1 MKMTRDTDE
10 KMAKHASII
19 ATEMRCKKPGI
30 EPERVFRHAGAN
42 EEKHVKANLDLWYEA
57 DCVIEPYVSIEEDK
71 LEADNQRSRFASA
84 LVSDGLNRLEK
95 LLEAPEF
102 HETAHAL
109 DFIYPALR
117 TQISYVTN
125 DPLLSSQ
132 SGHYD
137 AINLGDAWDI
147 TAGNENIVVQVVDTG
162 LDFGH
167 PEFVENIWNN
177 DDEICDNGVDDD
189 NNGYT
194 DDCYG
199 YNHADDDTDLLGDGS
214 HGTHCSGT
222 IAADND
228 NEEFGAGVAGGKGG
242 EAGASLMTSVVFG
255 TSYTTGFAE
264 ALVYGAD
271 NGAHISSNS
280 WGYTTPDVYDQD
292 VLDAIDYAVN
302 EGVIV
307 VFAAG
312 NDDSSDCYYP
322 GCYENVIGV
331 AAVDNDRV
339 RASFSNYGDWVDISA
354 PGVNIYS
361 TVSVADGSFDYY
373 SGTSMAC
380 PHVAGLLALGLG
392 INSGMS
398 TEDTMQCLTSTATSL
413 DDDNPNYIDEL
424 GVGMIDAFAFVSCMG
439 VNATSAPTGTPT
451 TALPTTSAMPT
462 PDCVC
467 EYEAQL
473 TIFTDAYPGETTW
486 EIESNDDRCGAYFE
500 EGGPYDSSDTTY
512 TRTIS
517 SLCSDTSYKFTIFD
531 SWGDGIC
538 CSHGDGFY
546 ELVQGTVVASGD
558 EFDASESTSF
568 TAIATSSSPTDVP
581 TKAPTGCTADYDVW
595 IGDGFCDPAPYNSWE
610 CSWDGGDCCEETC
623 VTNQTNTKSTCG
635 MNGYTCLDPMTA
647 TPTSLPTKN
656 PSSAPTSAPT
666 TSNPSYVPTSSNPSH
681 SPTPAPSTTPT
692 PAPSKFPS
700 AVSCEPDSTTWYYK
714 KDWKDCDW
722 VSKSSSSRCT
732 KEGNDGTL
740 ASESC
745 METCTGC
752 GAPIPFPTG
761 CADSTSWYKSNRPEK
776 DCEWVS
782 EYTNRCSKTGED
794 GTNGYT
800 GCPLTCGTC

>member
-1 MKMTRDTDE
+1 MRMTRDTDE

-19 ATEMRCKKPGI
+19 ATEMHCKKPGV
-30 EPERVFRHAGAN
+30 EPERVFRHAGVN

-57 DCVIEPYVSIEEDK
+57 DCVIEPYVSTEEDK
-71 LEADNQRSRFASA
+71 LEADNQRARFASA

-109 DFIYPALR
+109 DLIYPALR

-125 DPLLSSQ
+125 DPYLSYQ

-147 TAGNENIVVQVVDTG
+147 AAGNEDIVVQVVDTG
-162 LDFGH
+162 LDLSH

-177 DDEICDNGVDDD
+177 DGEICDNGVDDD
-189 NNGYT
+189 NNGYI
-194 DDCYG
+194 DDCFG

-222 IAADND
+222 VAADND
-228 NEEFGAGVAGGKGG
+228 NEQYGAGVAGGKGG
-242 EAGASLMTSVVFG
+242 AAGASLMTSVVFG
-255 TSYTTGFAE
+255 NQYTTGFAE

-280 WGYTTPDVYDQD
+280 WGYTTPDVYDPD
-292 VLDAIDYAVN
+292 VLDAIDYAVG

-312 NDDSSDCYYP
+312 NDNSNDCYYP
-322 GCYENVIGV
+322 GCYNSVIAV
-331 AAVDNDRV
+331 AAVDNDRE

-361 TVSVADGSFDYY
+361 TVTVAEGSFDAY

-380 PHVAGLLALGLG
+380 PHVAGLLALGMGL
-392 INSGMS
+392 NPDMS
-398 TEDTMQCLTSTATSL
+398 AEDTMDCLKTTATSL
-413 DDDNPNYIDEL
+413 DDDNPDYIGEL
-424 GVGMIDAFAFVSCMG
+424 GVGMIDALAFVSCMDA
-439 VNATSAPTGTPT
+439 NATDAPTGTPT

-462 PDCVC
+462 LNCKC

-473 TIFTDAYPGETTW
+473 TILTDYWSYETTW
-486 EIESNDDRCGAYFE
+486 EIEEDDDRCGAYFE
-500 EGGPYDSSDTTY
+500 EGGPYESPDTTY
-512 TRTIS
+512 SHTIS
-517 SLCSDTSYKFTIFD
+517 NLCLDVSYTFTIFD

-538 CSHGDGFY
+538 CSNGNGFY
-546 ELVQGTVVASGD
+546 ELVQGTTVVASGGSF
-558 EFDASESTSF
+558 ESYESTSF
-568 TAIATSSSPTDVP
+568 TVVATPTGAPTRAPTD
-581 TKAPTGCTADYDVW
+581 CSADYDVW
-595 IGDGFCDPAPYNSWE
+595 IGDGYCDPAPYNSWE
-610 CSWDGGDCCEETC
+610 CNWDGGDCCEETC
-623 VTNQTNTKSTCG
+623 VTNQTNTKSPCG

-666 TSNPSYVPTSSNPSH
+666 TSNPSFAPTSSNPSL
-681 SPTPAPSTTPT
+681 SPTAEPSTTPT
-692 PAPSKFPS
+692 LAPSKLPS
-700 AVSCEPDSTTWYYK
+700 VSSVCEDSTTWYYK
-714 KDWKDCDW
+714 KRWKDCDW
-722 VSKSSSSRCT
+722 VSDYTSRCS
-732 KEGNDGTL
+732 KEGYDGTL

-745 METCTGC
+745 METCGTC
-752 GAPIPFPTG
+752 DCVDDP
-761 CADSTSWYKSNRPEK
+761 SWYKSNRPDK
-776 DCEWVS
+776 DCDWVS
-782 EYTNRCSKTGED
+782 AYTSRCSKMGED
-794 GTNGYT
+794 GRDGYT